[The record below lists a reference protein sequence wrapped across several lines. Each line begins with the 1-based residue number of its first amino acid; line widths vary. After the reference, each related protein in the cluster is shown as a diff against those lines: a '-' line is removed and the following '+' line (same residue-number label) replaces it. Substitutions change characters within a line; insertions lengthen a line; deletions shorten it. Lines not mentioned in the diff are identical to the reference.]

1 MVIIMSNK
9 AKSTPLILS
18 IVLFTVLSSWW
29 AVLALKSEP
38 EDFSRYIFGASY
50 GLMALFGGIYGVVTS
65 RKWGSYKSS
74 LGRAILFLACGL
86 LLAEF
91 GQLVFSYYNIIKKEL
106 VPYPSIA
113 DIGFFGNMYFY
124 VLGGFALTKVLG
136 VSNQIKKNPRKL
148 IVGILLPTILL
159 ASTYKVFL
167 TGYDTEGVSM
177 LQKILDFGYPLGDA
191 IYVSIA
197 LVALLCVARILGGSM
212 RKPLML
218 LLFAFIIQYVADFN
232 FLYQISHE
240 TWVNGGYGDYLYLLA
255 YFVMTVSLIK
265 IANVFSQKSS
275 NDAKTVEAQNG

>member
-1 MVIIMSNK
+1 MVNIMLNK

-18 IVLFTVLSSWW
+18 IVLFTVLSIWW
-29 AVLALKSEP
+29 AVLALTSQA

-50 GLMALFGGIYGVVTS
+50 GVMALFGGIYGVVTS
-65 RKWGSYKSS
+65 RKWGAYKSS

-106 VPYPSIA
+106 VPYPSLA
-113 DIGFFGNMYFY
+113 DIGFFGNMSFY
-124 VLGGFALTKVLG
+124 VLGGFALAKVLG
-136 VSNQIKKNPRKL
+136 VSNQIKKNLRKL
-148 IVGILLPTILL
+148 VVGIVLPVILL

-167 TGYDTEGVSM
+167 VGYDPSGVSM

-191 IYVSIA
+191 IYVSVA

-218 LLFAFIIQYVADFN
+218 LLFAFMVQYVADFN

-240 TWVNGGYGDYLYLLA
+240 TWVNGGYGDFLYLFA
-255 YFVMTVSLIK
+255 YFVMTLSLIK
-265 IANVFSQKSS
+265 IANVYSQKPS
-275 NDAKTVEAQNG
+275 NEVVAVEGQNG